1 MARSLN
7 GGEPTP
13 KPIKP
18 LRYRI
23 DPTAE
28 KLDVLDNLER
38 ELERS
43 NAKGMP
49 PELYF
54 ELLEK
59 LQADR
64 AGIIARRD
72 KGKPKEEPDYNAMPF
87 YPSPPKRTLI
97 RYWLASNVT
106 DRTFKWLLFIIILFW
121 FYCKNKA

>member
-1 MARSLN
+1 MARPLN
-7 GGEPTP
+7 GGDTKP
-13 KPIKP
+13 KPVKP

-28 KLDVLDNLER
+28 KLDTLDNLER

-54 ELLEK
+54 ELLGK

-64 AGIIARRD
+64 AAIIKRRD
-72 KGKPKEEPDYNAMPF
+72 KGKPPEEPDYDAMPF
-87 YPSPPKRTLI
+87 YPSPSKRALV
-97 RYWLASNVT
+97 RYWIASNVT
-106 DRTFKWLLFIIILFW
+106 NRTFKWLLFIVILFW